1 MKQAREAS
9 QYVWS
14 GRSALSTPLSRWQHP
29 VVGYIAAF
37 LCVAA
42 GIGVILFLHLLVP
55 AFYFPVSSLLL
66 AILLVSLFWG
76 IGPGLLA
83 WLLSCVT
90 FSYFASRSPHEPGVH
105 SLSWTVLLRLLPFAS
120 AGFLTVVIAG
130 QHQIAHRLVRKR
142 ADELSIMNQELERAS
157 QLKDYF
163 MIRAAHEL
171 RTPLTTILGE
181 TQLALRRL
189 QKAGSTTT
197 DCQKSLEKV
206 EARAKYLRA
215 FVEDLL
221 ELSRLRSGEMLLRP
235 TSCDFEKLCR
245 EVVEDQQALSGRQ
258 IAYQS
263 SEQPL
268 ILQADCERLS
278 QAVTN
283 LVENAVHYSLEHTAI
298 RVRVSADQT
307 SVLFQ
312 VHNEGPELSPEQQER
327 IFDPFYRTSFAENV
341 FRTGRGFGLTMS
353 QEIVEKH
360 HGHIWVDSVEGK
372 GTTFFVRIPFH
383 AKEAESDCTE
393 RKRP

>member
-1 MKQAREAS
+1 MKLVREAI
-9 QYVWS
+9 QYFWS
-14 GRSALSTPLSRWQHP
+14 GRSALSTPVSRWQHP
-29 VVGYIAAF
+29 VVGYIAAC
-37 LCVAA
+37 LCIAA
-42 GIGVILFLHLLVP
+42 GIGAILLSHWLVP
-55 AFYFPVSSLLL
+55 SFYFPVSSLLL

-83 WLLSCVT
+83 WLLGCVA
-90 FSYFASRSPHEPGVH
+90 FSYFVSRSPHEPIIPP
-105 SLSWTVLLRLLPFAS
+105 LSWTILFRLLPFAL
-120 AGFLTVVIAG
+120 AGLLIAVITG
-130 QHQIAHRLVRKR
+130 QHQSAHRLVHKR
-142 ADELSIMNQELERAS
+142 ADELSIMNQELERAN

-189 QKAGSTTT
+189 HKVGSTTT
-197 DCQKSLEKV
+197 DCQKSFEKV
-206 EARAKYLRA
+206 EARAMYLRA

-221 ELSRLRSGEMLLRP
+221 ELSRLRSGEIPLRP

-258 IAYQS
+258 IEYQF

-268 ILQADCERLS
+268 ILQADCERLT
-278 QAVTN
+278 QAIIN
-283 LVENAVHYSLEHTAI
+283 LVENAVHYSLEHTII

-312 VHNEGPELSPEQQER
+312 VHNEGPELSHEQQER
-327 IFDPFYRTSFAENV
+327 IFEPFYRTSFAENV
-341 FRTGRGFGLTMS
+341 FRTGRGVGLTMS

-360 HGHIWVDSVEGK
+360 HGHIWVESVEGK

-383 AKEAESDCTE
+383 AEESVGM
-393 RKRP
+393 P